1 MNLILDL
8 IGDANKTV
16 ASIKMKV
23 SYKAA
28 LLSAFVFPGVG
39 QFYLKRHW
47 RGLLIMLFFFAGLG
61 YIIWPVAISV
71 FSVVDDAVVM
81 LQNGT
86 DNLQELSN
94 IAGSKILTTDPYH
107 NAVFYL
113 IVCFWI
119 FAVIDAYIIGKEKES
134 QDEETSR
141 L

>member
-1 MNLILDL
+1 
-8 IGDANKTV
+8 
-16 ASIKMKV
+16 MKV

-47 RGLLIMLFFFAGLG
+47 RGLFIMLFVFTGLG
-61 YIIWPVAISV
+61 YIIRSATVAVLSV
-71 FSVVDDAVVM
+71 LDDAVVK
-81 LQNGT
+81 LQSGT
-86 DNLQELSN
+86 DSLQELSN
-94 IAGSKILTTDPYH
+94 LAGSKILTTDPYH

-134 QDEETSR
+134 QDEDEETSR